1 LKPAADDFSRAV
13 TTTERPVV
21 NTQRLS
27 SVVVPIIMGLRWP
40 GTVAIIIVVFAALWE
55 TKDHNVPATKEE
67 WQALLYYW
75 VTPSDEVIEYLV
87 TMRATLQDVVRSA
100 GPFLVAVGQLIYLT
114 AWPLVMGLYLLL
126 SKAGLGFYEYVIVRF
141 IASPTTIRHVRYG
154 VSTAIA
160 WQMARTKREVAMEV
174 AGLASLISLYLL
186 LRFLNRQR
194 YLDRFKAYVRRQ
206 RRKLQMVRVDISSIC
221 TDRLCCCCRCCCGG

>member
-1 LKPAADDFSRAV
+1 VFEARGGRLF
-13 TTTERPVV
+13 T
-21 NTQRLS
+21 LS